1 MNPFVKKIPRGVIY
15 HKITESIGYLL
26 QSLFMP
32 LDRQDEINRFEE
44 AFAKYCERDYCVAFP
59 FARTAMYFALKN
71 LDLPKG
77 SEIIMPPITIKG
89 IVDVVVELGLVP
101 VYVEMDADTI
111 NFQMDDLRKKIG
123 PNTKA
128 VILTTLFGLV
138 PDVAAMLALF
148 REHGIFV
155 IEDFSQC
162 LNGRF
167 DGKRVG
173 TFGDIGIYSSSSIK
187 TLDTL
192 GGGLAVTS
200 NPAIHEGL
208 RRAQAGLAPADR
220 KALVKK
226 AWTNLVRNV
235 ATSKLV
241 FSLLTFPFLQLIR
254 MLSPE
259 SALKQT
265 GHRDKSRLSKL
276 PRIWF
281 CKYSSIQAKIGLAHI
296 DSVLADD
303 KARVSNVEFLR
314 ANCGTARFPAT
325 TAMSGNVYWQLILL
339 VPNAVEAQA
348 FFARRGIDSAT
359 SSLELVCDLKEYPNR
374 VALPVAERVYRNGI
388 FIPCFPDLS
397 RADMER
403 IAETTREYFR
413 SHANGQ

>member
-15 HKITESIGYLL
+15 HKVTESIGYLL

-32 LDRQDEINRFEE
+32 LDRQDEIKRFEE
-44 AFAKYCERDYCVAFP
+44 AFARYCERDYCVAFP
-59 FARTAMYFALKN
+59 FARTAIYFALKN

-123 PNTKA
+123 PNAKA

-138 PDVAAMLALF
+138 PDVAAMLTLF
-148 REHGIFV
+148 RDHGIFV

-173 TFGDIGIYSSSSIK
+173 TFGDVGIYSSSSIK

-200 NPAIHEGL
+200 NPVIHEGL
-208 RRAQAGLAPADR
+208 RRAQAGLAPPDR

-226 AWTNLVRNV
+226 AWTNLVRNL
-235 ATSKLV
+235 ATSKFI
-241 FSLLTFPFLQLIR
+241 FSLLTFSFLQIIR
-254 MLSPE
+254 LLNPE

-265 GHRDKSRLSKL
+265 GHRDRSRLSKL

-281 CKYSSIQAKIGLAHI
+281 CKYSSIQARIGLAHI
-296 DSVLADD
+296 DDVLADD
-303 KARVSNVEFLR
+303 KTRVSNVEFLK

-325 TAMSGNVYWQLILL
+325 TARSGNVYWQLIML
-339 VPNAVEAQA
+339 VPNAIDGQA

-359 SSLELVCDLKEYPNR
+359 SSLELVCALKDYPNR
-374 VALPVAERVYRNGI
+374 SNLPIAESVYRNGL
-388 FIPCFPDLS
+388 FIPCFPNLS
-397 RADMER
+397 RADLER
-403 IAETTREYFR
+403 IAQTTRDYFL